1 MNGNMDELDEKEKE
15 KRKNDQIAYRKK
27 QTTSNTFL
35 LFGTIF
41 EIVISFLFVLVYFL
55 ISAVIVYRLLNVSE
69 ETGSIIFNI
78 LLIITFIGG
87 LVSGFWVYKRLGRW
101 VINKWNLKEK
111 LRDDVLNQFKTH
123 KEYKEDFENKR
134 TR

>member
-27 QTTSNTFL
+27 QSTSNTFL

-111 LRDDVLNQFKTH
+111 LRDDVLNQFKTR

>member
-123 KEYKEDFENKR
+123 KEYKEDFGNKR

>member
-111 LRDDVLNQFKTH
+111 LRDDVLNQFKTR
-123 KEYKEDFENKR
+123 KEYKEDFENKK

>member
-78 LLIITFIGG
+78 LLMC
-87 LVSGFWVYKRLGRW
+87 Y
-101 VINKWNLKEK
+101 NL
-111 LRDDVLNQFKTH
+111 LL
-123 KEYKEDFENKR
+123 
-134 TR
+134 

>member
-111 LRDDVLNQFKTH
+111 LRDDVLNQFKTN